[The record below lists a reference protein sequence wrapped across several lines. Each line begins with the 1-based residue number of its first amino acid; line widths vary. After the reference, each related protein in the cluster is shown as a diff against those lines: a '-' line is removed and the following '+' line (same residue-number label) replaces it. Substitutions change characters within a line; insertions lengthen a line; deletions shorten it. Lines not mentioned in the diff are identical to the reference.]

1 MAEFTYDLA
10 TDVGQARL
18 LIPDRDSTAYV
29 FADAELAAFIAIE
42 GGARRG
48 AALALET
55 IGSDLNLT
63 LRYTRSADGSSVDGT
78 KAAVEARARAKQLR
92 EQANAAEALVGAGV
106 DWVEWDV
113 SPFAAR
119 ERIDAAILR
128 GT

>member
-29 FADAELAAFIAIE
+29 FADTEIAAFIAIE
-42 GGARRG
+42 GSARRG

-63 LRYTRSADGSSVDGT
+63 LRYTRAADGSSVDGT
-78 KAAVEARARAKQLR
+78 RAAVEARARASQLR
-92 EQANAAEALVGAGV
+92 EQANTADALVGAGV
-106 DWVEWDV
+106 DWAEWDV

-119 ERIDAAILR
+119 ERVEAEIVR